1 MNYRNADHRAEPPTP
16 NEMFMRTKNGTCMP
30 LIVSFSLEAAFVDQ
44 LARIKCKPF
53 REYTEFVSHACIFP
67 LLAGGMKLL
76 FHVYRA
82 SISSRTIWIIWL
94 FICIINYSLV
104 KMSGCCEC

>member
-1 MNYRNADHRAEPPTP
+1 L
-16 NEMFMRTKNGTCMP
+16 G
-30 LIVSFSLEAAFVDQ
+30 
-44 LARIKCKPF
+44 
-53 REYTEFVSHACIFP
+53 
-67 LLAGGMKLL
+67 GGMKLL

-104 KMSGCCEC
+104 KMACCCECY